1 MPDEISK
8 YVQDVATELLN
19 KLQTLAYPAG
29 VKYDYYNANQG
40 VVDLGVSLPEKFRF
54 MKPGV
59 GWASR
64 AVNTI
69 ADRLNFDGFA
79 KDSFGVNDLF
89 DETSAGAILN
99 KATTDALIAGCSFVA
114 IQPVDNGAR
123 IRLLPFTATE
133 ATGTID
139 ERTGL
144 LETGL
149 AVTRWYPFADT
160 FQAFWREWSKVGL
173 VPADYIVY
181 TPRFTAY
188 FINQTL
194 VQIVENPT
202 YRPLL
207 HVLTH
212 RQSADRPF
220 GKSRISNTV
229 RRIVDEVGRLKVR
242 YEIAAEFYSTP
253 QRYINGL
260 AEGTMKDANLESA
273 MGKIWGITKDEDGE
287 KPEIGQLAQM
297 SINQFSDQKKDLARD
312 FCAETALTLRNLGYE
327 TANPTSA
334 ESLSAMSDDLLLEA
348 QESQQELGREFKEL
362 AISMV
367 AALNGTPSI
376 PSRLKEIEPTWK
388 PLFQIDVGSAGDAAY
403 KLIQAMPE
411 LAGTTTLYRMLGM
424 SIREAEALA
433 KSTAAQRPSNF
444 MAIEGGSEQ

>member
-1 MPDEISK
+1 MPDEFTTTVNNLAS
-8 YVQDVATELLN
+8 ELLQ
-19 KLQTLAYPAG
+19 KLQSLAWSAG
-29 VKYDYYNANQG
+29 VKYEYYNATQR
-40 VVDLGVSLPEKFRF
+40 VVDLGISVPKKFKN

-79 KDSFGVNDLF
+79 NNSFGINDLF
-89 DETSAGAILN
+89 DDTGAIAVLN
-99 KATTDALIAGCSFVA
+99 KAKTDALIAGCSFVA
-114 IQPVDNGAR
+114 TMPTEGGSVK
-123 IRLLPFTATE
+123 LLPFTATE

-139 ERTGL
+139 QRTGL
-144 LETGL
+144 LDTGL
-149 AVTRWYPFADT
+149 AVVRWYPYEVNTYAD
-160 FQAFWREWSKVGL
+160 FWRDWSKIGL
-173 VPADYIVY
+173 VPADYILFAKD
-181 TPRFTAY
+181 FTAY
-188 FINQTL
+188 FVNQQL
-194 VQIVENPT
+194 ARVVENPT
-202 YRPLL
+202 GRPLL
-207 HVLTH
+207 HALTH

-229 RRIVDEVGRLKVR
+229 RRIVDEVGRLKIR

-253 QRYINGL
+253 QRYITNL
-260 AEGTMKDANLESA
+260 AEGTMDNANLESA
-273 MGKIWGITKDEDGE
+273 IGKIWAITKDEDGE
-287 KPEIGQLAQM
+287 KPDVGQLAQM

-348 QESQQELGREFKEL
+348 QESQQELGREFKEI
-362 AISMV
+362 AISMRMV
-367 AALNGTPSI
+367 LDGNAAI

-403 KLIQAMPE
+403 KLVQAMPE

-424 SIREAEALA
+424 NIREAEQLA
-433 KSTAAQRPSNF
+433 NQTAQRRPSTF
-444 MAIEGGSEQ
+444 MAIEEGGEQ

>member
-1 MPDEISK
+1 MPDEQLIKEVESIK
-8 YVQDVATELLN
+8 STLML
-19 KLQTLAYPAG
+19 KLQTLAWSAG
-29 VKYDYYNANQG
+29 EKYLYYNAKQPMT
-40 VVDLGVSLPEKFRF
+40 DLGISLPRNFRA
-54 MKPGV
+54 MRPGV

-69 ADRLNFDGFA
+69 SDRLNFDGFA
-79 KDSFGVNDLF
+79 GDQYGINDLF
-89 DETSAGAILN
+89 DKSGANAILN
-99 KATTDALIAGCSFVA
+99 KAKTDALIAGCSFIA
-114 IQPVDNGAR
+114 LLPRDGYLQ
-123 IRLLPFTATE
+123 LLPFTATE

-144 LETGL
+144 LSNGL
-149 AVTRWYPFADT
+149 AVVAWDT
-160 FQAFWREWSKVGL
+160 FDPIRKDMQGWGKVGL
-173 VPADYIVY
+173 VPKDYFVFGR
-181 TPRFTAY
+181 TWTARY
-188 FINQTL
+188 KNNNL
-194 VQIVENPT
+194 VEVVANPT
-202 YRPLL
+202 GRPLL

-220 GKSRISNTV
+220 GKSRITNTV

-260 AEGTMKDANLESA
+260 AEGAADDDKLAA
-273 MGKIWGITKDEDGE
+273 AIGKIWTITKDEDGE

-297 SINQFSDQKKDLARD
+297 SINQFSEQKKDLARD

-348 QESQQELGREFKEL
+348 QESQEELGREYKEI
-362 AISMV
+362 AISMRML
-367 AALNGTPSI
+367 LNGNSI
-376 PSRLKEIEPTWK
+376 VPASLENIKPVWK
-388 PLFQIDVGSAGDAAY
+388 PLFQIDIGSAGDAAF

-424 SIREAEALA
+424 SIKEAEELIAN
-433 KSTAAQRPSNF
+433 KNRRPGSF
-444 MAIEGGSEQ
+444 MQIEGGEQ

>member
-1 MPDEISK
+1 MPDEFINS
-8 YVQDVATELLN
+8 VNTRATELIN
-19 KLQTLAYPAG
+19 KLLTLAWSAG
-29 VKYDYYNANQG
+29 VKYEYYNATQR
-40 VVDLGVSLPEKFRF
+40 VVDLGISTPKKFAN

-69 ADRLNFDGFA
+69 ADRINFDGFA
-79 KDSFGVNDLF
+79 NDDFGINDLF
-89 DETSAGAILN
+89 DKVGAPAVLN
-99 KATTDALIAGCSFVA
+99 KAKTDALIAGCSFVA
-114 IQPVDNGAR
+114 VMPTDDGSIK
-123 IRLLPFTATE
+123 LLPFTATE
-133 ATGTID
+133 ATGIID
-139 ERTGL
+139 QRTGL

-149 AVTRWYPFADT
+149 AVTRWYPFDQRYEA
-160 FQAFWREWSKVGL
+160 WRDWSKVGL
-173 VPADYIVY
+173 IPADYVLFS
-181 TPRFTAY
+181 REFTAF
-188 FINQTL
+188 FIDQKL
-194 VQIVENPT
+194 VRIVENPT
-202 YRPLL
+202 GRPWL

-229 RRIVDEVGRLKVR
+229 RRIVDEVGRLKIR
-242 YEIAAEFYSTP
+242 YEIAAEFYSAP

-260 AEGTMKDANLESA
+260 AEGTMSSANLESA
-273 MGKIWGITKDEDGE
+273 LGKIWGITKDEDGE

-348 QESQQELGREFKEL
+348 QESQTELGREFKEI
-362 AISMV
+362 AISMRML
-367 AALNGTPSI
+367 LNGNNLI
-376 PSRLKEIEPTWK
+376 PERLKAIEPTWK
-388 PLFQIDVGSAGDAAY
+388 PLFQIDVGSAGDAVY

-424 SIREAEALA
+424 NIREAEALSRN
-433 KSTAAQRPSNF
+433 KSSRRQNF
-444 MAIEGGSEQ
+444 MLAERVEEEQ